1 MEVNLIAESIKF
13 MFLGMGVVFAFLTIM
28 IFVLKAQGAILT
40 RFFPQKEKI
49 VNVPP
54 KSNNVSVN
62 TNVTT
67 NTEAAKIAAIIA
79 AVQHHTNLKG

>member
-1 MEVNLIAESIKF
+1 MEINLVAEAIKF

-40 RFFPQKEKI
+40 RFFPQKERI

-67 NTEAAKIAAIIA
+67 NNEAAKIAAIIA